1 MTMERDSALISPD
14 ALQSE
19 LRDPR
24 LRLFDT
30 TVVMTRSPQG
40 ALSISS
46 GREAY
51 LRAHLPGAG
60 FLDLAADFSDA
71 SSDLP
76 FMLPS
81 AEQFARAASAAGI
94 GREHRVVLYNSGP
107 IWWSTRFW
115 FMFREFGF
123 DAVRVLDGGF
133 DRWRTEGRALASGGT
148 SFPPAQFPL
157 GPRRGFFVGKD
168 AVARAVAAGDHT
180 LVNALSADQHAG
192 RVVQFVRPGHI
203 AGSCHLSALDL
214 VDERQTFWSIETLRA
229 RLTAAGLLGSK
240 PVIAYCGGGIAATAN
255 AFALYLVGHERPQ
268 IYDGSLAE
276 WTRDP
281 TLPMATNP

>member
-1 MTMERDSALISPD
+1 MAIRRETALISPA
-14 ALQSE
+14 ALQAE

-30 TVVMTRSPQG
+30 TVVMARSAEG
-40 ALSISS
+40 VLSISS
-46 GREAY
+46 GRESY
-51 LRAHLPGAG
+51 VRAHVPGAG
-60 FLDLAADFSDA
+60 FLDLIADFSDPQ
-71 SSDLP
+71 SDLP

-81 AEQFARAASAAGI
+81 AAQFARAASAAGI
-94 GREHRVVLYNSGP
+94 GPEHRVVLYNSGP
-107 IWWSTRFW
+107 MWWSTRFW

-123 DAVRVLDGGF
+123 DAVAVLDGGF
-133 DRWRTEGRALASGGT
+133 SRWCAEGREVASGGQR
-148 SFPPAQFPL
+148 FPPATFTA
-157 GPRRGFFVGKD
+157 GARRGFFVAKAD
-168 AVARAVAAGDHT
+168 VVRAVASGERT

-192 RVVQFVRPGHI
+192 RAVQFSRPGHI

-214 VDERQTFWSIETLRA
+214 VDAQQSFLPNEQLQQ
-229 RLTAAGLLGSK
+229 RLAAAGLLGGK

-255 AFALYLVGHERPQ
+255 AFALWLVGQDGAQ

-281 TLPMATNP
+281 TLPMATNL